1 MALSELTFRC
11 RRDLMEF
18 RSELFLARG
27 AECGLQELTRVS
39 TFGTGKAHGF
49 KPRLSL
55 GRDSDHNGLQV
66 APPTATVKRTE
77 PSGSDC
83 SVMPY
88 PCLRVSIRVFST
100 V

>member
-1 MALSELTFRC
+1 MKGVPFQVVYQRLDCEFSMALSELTFRC

-49 KPRLSL
+49 KPSLSL
-55 GRDSDHNGLQV
+55 G
-66 APPTATVKRTE
+66 
-77 PSGSDC
+77 
-83 SVMPY
+83 
-88 PCLRVSIRVFST
+88 
-100 V
+100 